1 MATAT
6 KKPPVKKAAPAHKR
20 AVTRKPVEKSTM
32 DYLHHALDDLKKA
45 REHAQHDVRSG
56 IDSAI
61 ERVRKALSE
70 LTEELRRSGEKR
82 S

>member
-6 KKPPVKKAAPAHKR
+6 KKPTAKKAAPARKR

-45 REHAQHDVRSG
+45 REQTQHDVRSG

-61 ERVRKALSE
+61 DRIRKALSE
-70 LTEELRRSGEKR
+70 ITEEVRRAGEKR
-82 S
+82 

>member
-6 KKPPVKKAAPAHKR
+6 KRPAAKKAAPARKR

-45 REHAQHDVRSG
+45 REQATHDVRSG

-61 ERVRKALSE
+61 DRIRKTLSE
-70 LTEELRRSGEKR
+70 MAEEVRRPGGKR
-82 S
+82 A

>member
-6 KKPPVKKAAPAHKR
+6 KKPAAKRAAPARKR
-20 AVTRKPVEKSTM
+20 AVAHKPVEKSTM

-45 REHAQHDVRSG
+45 REQTQHDVRSG

-61 ERVRKALSE
+61 ERIRKALSE
-70 LTEELRRSGEKR
+70 MAEEVRRSGGKR
-82 S
+82 T